1 MSDPT
6 RSNTKQISWIGL
18 LNLLTVYIVWGS
30 TYLAIRIAVRDGLG
44 FPPFFLAA
52 SRVILAGSLLLLF
65 AVLQR
70 QRIRLNRNELIVLA
84 ISGSLLWVGGNGLV
98 SWSEQKVSSGLAAL
112 IVGATPIFVALM
124 ESAVDRKIPSLLLVG
139 SLLIGF
145 GGIVILTFP
154 VIRSGI
160 RSDVLSAIGLLV
172 ASFSWGAGSLL
183 QSRNPVR
190 ISPFVSSGYQHLFGA
205 FGLVILSLITK
216 ENFQSPPLE
225 AWLAWGYLVVF
236 GSVIAFTSFIN
247 VLQILPTNIVMTY
260 SYVNPVIAVFLGWI
274 VLDERITVWTIAG
287 TLLVLLGVWGVFRT
301 RYKKSA

>member
-65 AVLQR
+65 AVFQR

>member
-1 MSDPT
+1 MNTDLTSHET
-6 RSNTKQISWIGL
+6 RIPWLGL
-18 LNLLTVYIVWGS
+18 LNLLTVYFVWGS

-44 FPPFFLAA
+44 FPPFFMVS
-52 SRVILAGSLLLLF
+52 SRVILAGFILLSF
-65 AVLQR
+65 AALQH
-70 QRIRLNRNELIVLA
+70 QRIRLNRKELFVLA

-124 ESAVDRKIPSLLLVG
+124 ESVIDRKTPSLLLVA

-145 GGIVILTFP
+145 SGIVILTYP

-160 RSDVLSAIGLLV
+160 RADVFSAIGLLV

-183 QSRNPVR
+183 QSRRPVR
-190 ISPFVSSGYQHLFGA
+190 VSPLVSSGYQHLFGA
-205 FGLVILSLITK
+205 FGLVILTLITK
-216 ENFQSPPLE
+216 ETFQSPPLE
-225 AWLAWGYLVVF
+225 AWLAWGYLVIF
-236 GSVIAFTSFIN
+236 GSVIAFTSYIN

-260 SYVNPVIAVFLGWI
+260 GYVNPVIAVFLGWI
-274 VLDERITVWTIAG
+274 ILHEQITLWTIAG

-301 RYKKSA
+301 RRKKSD

>member
-216 ENFQSPPLE
+216 ENFQSPLLE

>member
-1 MSDPT
+1 MKQHLTT
-6 RSNTKQISWIGL
+6 RGTRVSWVGL
-18 LNLLTVYIVWGS
+18 LNLMTVYFIWGS

-70 QRIRLNRNELIVLA
+70 QRIRLNRTELIVLA

-124 ESAVDRKIPSLLLVG
+124 ESAIDRKIPSLLLVG
-139 SLLIGF
+139 SLLVGF

-160 RSDVLSAIGLLV
+160 RADVLSVIGLLA

-205 FGLVILSLITK
+205 FGLIILSLITR
-216 ENFQSPPLE
+216 ENFQSPPLD

-236 GSVIAFTSFIN
+236 GSIIAFTSFIN

-260 SYVNPVIAVFLGWI
+260 SYVNPVIAVFLGWVI
-274 VLDERITVWTIAG
+274 LGERITVWTIAG